1 MAEERDVPTRLG
13 RFGRPV
19 RSGLGVAGLLVT
31 GAAVVAFALRGEFN
45 PPLPPPQTEGG
56 ADTIMP
62 GAAITQPALQP
73 VSMAAPQP
81 GPTAPVMPTNTALL
95 PQSNA
100 QGPRRV
106 TSFAAK
112 AQQTGQSTSTTSTS
126 STSAAAGAPAT
137 SPVTASTGS
146 GPDTGGPRPEAT
158 TVAFAGSAMP
168 GLRAGPAID
177 LTFVMPP
184 GLYRLV
190 LAAPLNSERG
200 GTFFGILP
208 EAIRSPAGVTLME
221 RGSRLWGAY
230 KSEVGPGQER
240 IVSAAAWGLTPNGV
254 PVPLGEAVVADG
266 SGRAGMPG
274 SLNSHFWSR
283 FGGAITLMV
292 TQGAFQAASAA
303 LQASLTRGSGNA
315 YLNLNTSSLDAALA
329 ATLRNSLNIQA
340 TVDVPAG
347 TEIAFLLNQPVD
359 FADAYRLAP
368 TGAR

>member
-1 MAEERDVPTRLG
+1 MLEERDTPTRLG

-31 GAAVVAFALRGEFN
+31 GAAVVAFALRGELS
-45 PPLPPPQTEGG
+45 PAVKPPQTEAG
-56 ADTIMP
+56 ADTITP
-62 GAAITQPALQP
+62 GAAITQPALPAVQP
-73 VSMAAPQP
+73 AVMAMPQP
-81 GPTAPVMPTNTALL
+81 GPATPVMPANTALL
-95 PQSNA
+95 PQGTA

-112 AQQTGQSTSTTSTS
+112 AQQTGQ
-126 STSAAAGAPAT
+126 AAQPQPSPGGVPLAASGAPVVASPAT
-137 SPVTASTGS
+137 GVS
-146 GPDTGGPRPEAT
+146 RPELT
-158 TVAFAGSAMP
+158 SVAFAAGAMP

-190 LAAPLNSERG
+190 LAAPINSERSG
-200 GTFFGILP
+200 SFFGILP
-208 EAIRSPAGVTLME
+208 EAIRSPAGVVLME
-221 RGSRLWGAY
+221 RGSRLWGTY

-240 IVSAAAWGLTPNGV
+240 IVSAAAWGLTPQGV
-254 PVPLGEAVVADG
+254 PVPLGDAAVADG
-266 SGRAGMPG
+266 TGRAGMPG
-274 SLNSHFWSR
+274 TVNTHFGAR

-303 LQASLTRGSGNA
+303 LQASLTRGSGNSFV
-315 YLNLNTSSLDAALA
+315 NLNTASLDAALA
-329 ATLRNSLNIQA
+329 ATLRNTTNIQN

-347 TEIAFLLNQPVD
+347 TEIAFMLNQPIS

-368 TGAR
+368 TAVR

>member
-1 MAEERDVPTRLG
+1 VMA
-13 RFGRPV
+13 
-19 RSGLGVAGLLVT
+19 
-31 GAAVVAFALRGEFN
+31 
-45 PPLPPPQTEGG
+45 LPQST
-56 ADTIMP
+56 
-62 GAAITQPALQP
+62 
-73 VSMAAPQP
+73 
-81 GPTAPVMPTNTALL
+81 PVMPANTALL
-95 PQSNA
+95 PQGNTL
-100 QGPRRV
+100 GPRRV

-112 AQQTGQSTSTTSTS
+112 AQQPSQSAS
-126 STSAAAGAPAT
+126 APAGDRST
-137 SPVTASTGS
+137 PAATNATAAPPSQGTAGS
-146 GPDTGGPRPEAT
+146 GARPELT
-158 TVAFAGSAMP
+158 TIAFAGGAMP

-177 LTFVMPP
+177 LTFVMQP

-190 LAAPLNSERG
+190 LAAPINSERG

-208 EAIRSPAGVTLME
+208 EAIRSPAGVVLME

-254 PVPLGEAVVADG
+254 PVPLGEATVTDG
-266 SGRAGMPG
+266 TGRAGMPG
-274 SLNSHFWSR
+274 TVNTHFWAR

-303 LQASLTRGSGNA
+303 LQASLTRGSGNS
-315 YLNLNTSSLDAALA
+315 YVNLNTASLDAALA
-329 ATLRNSLNIQA
+329 ATLRNTLNIQN

-347 TEIAFLLNQPVD
+347 TEIAFMLNQPID

>member
-1 MAEERDVPTRLG
+1 MSDERGAPVRLG

-19 RSGLGVAGLLVT
+19 RAGMGVALLLVT
-31 GAAVVAFALRGEFN
+31 GAAVIAFALRGELN
-45 PPLPPPQTEGG
+45 PEIRPPQSEAG
-56 ADTIMP
+56 ADTITP
-62 GAAITQPALQP
+62 GAAISQ
-73 VSMAAPQP
+73 
-81 GPTAPVMPTNTALL
+81 PVMPPVQPAVMAVPQPQPAPATPVMPSNTALL
-95 PQSNA
+95 PQGPA

-112 AQQTGQSTSTTSTS
+112 AQPAAQPASA
-126 STSAAAGAPAT
+126 SAAGVPAT
-137 SPVTASTGS
+137 PPPTATAPGQASV
-146 GPDTGGPRPEAT
+146 GGPPGPT

-177 LTFVMPP
+177 LTFVMQP

-190 LAAPLNSERG
+190 LAAPINSERS
-200 GTFFGILP
+200 GTFFGLLP
-208 EAIRSPAGVTLME
+208 EAIRSPAGVVLME

-254 PVPLGEAVVADG
+254 PVPLGEAAVTDG

-274 SLNSHFWSR
+274 TVNTHFWAR

-303 LQASLTRGSGNA
+303 LQASLTRGSGNSFV
-315 YLNLNTSSLDAALA
+315 NLNTSSLDAALA
-329 ATLRNSLNIQA
+329 ATLRNNLNIQN

-347 TEIAFLLNQPVD
+347 TEIAFMLNQPID